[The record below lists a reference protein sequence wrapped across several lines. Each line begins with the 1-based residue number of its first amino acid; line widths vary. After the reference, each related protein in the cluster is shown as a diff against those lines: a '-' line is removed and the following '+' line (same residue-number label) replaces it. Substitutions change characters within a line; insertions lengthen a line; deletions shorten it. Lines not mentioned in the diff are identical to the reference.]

1 MKNNFEETESPIIVM
16 SGGVPKV
23 PSYSQVV
30 PVNIHHFYLTGTVD
44 EPEKYTDLVQT
55 MKTAEEH
62 DTIYLYINSPG
73 GYLSSA
79 IQIISA
85 MRNSPA
91 QIITVL
97 EGEAYSAGS
106 LIFLAGHKLVVNDLT
121 SFMIN
126 KYSHGVVGKG
136 SDVAIQVAFSERYY
150 DQISKSIYKDV
161 LSEEEM
167 TRMQRGEDFWF
178 TAGELVQRLRLYGRE
193 VITSEEVETEIAN
206 ITKSKP
212 KNTSTKAKKT
222 A

>member
-1 MKNNFEETESPIIVM
+1 MKNNFEETESPFIM
-16 SGGVPKV
+16 MAGGNQKV
-23 PSYSQVV
+23 PTYSQVV

-44 EPEKYTDLVQT
+44 EPEKYTEMVQV

-106 LIFLAGHKLVVNDLT
+106 LIFLAGHKLVVNALT
-121 SFMIN
+121 SFMIH

-136 SDVAIQVAFSERYY
+136 SDVAMQVAFSERYY
-150 DQISKSIYKDV
+150 EQISKSIYKDV
-161 LSEEEM
+161 LTDEEM

-178 TAGELVQRLRLYGRE
+178 TAGELVQRLRQFGRE
-193 VITSEEVETEIAN
+193 VITSEDVEEEIKAL
-206 ITKSKP
+206 SKP
-212 KNTSTKAKKT
+212 KKTKTKPSA
-222 A
+222 